1 MAVAATVTLE
11 EYLSTSYDPDR
22 EYVDGRLI
30 ERNVGELNHGFLQ
43 LILGMSL
50 KAQGLRSYVEARF
63 QVRQDRFR
71 IPDVMAL
78 APGQKRARHYQIESP
93 YIVIEIVSPDD
104 RVGEMNVKLLDYF
117 NARVPNIWVVDPRT
131 RTLTV
136 HEPSRKFTVS
146 DRVET
151 VDRTV
156 SIDVADL
163 FRRLDE
169 DEGEV

>member
-1 MAVAATVTLE
+1 MAVAAMVTLE

-43 LILGMSL
+43 LILGMAL

-63 QVRQDRFR
+63 LVRGNRFR

-78 APGQKRARHYQIESP
+78 APGQKRARRYQVESP

-104 RVGEMNVKLLDYF
+104 RIGDLRTKLQEYF
-117 NARVPNIWVVDPRT
+117 DAGVPNIWVVDPRAQT
-131 RTLTV
+131 
-136 HEPSRKFTVS
+136 
-146 DRVET
+146 
-151 VDRTV
+151 
-156 SIDVADL
+156 
-163 FRRLDE
+163 
-169 DEGEV
+169 

>member
-30 ERNVGELNHGFLQ
+30 ERNVGELNHGLLQ
-43 LILGMSL
+43 LILGMAL
-50 KAQGLRSYVEARF
+50 KAQGLRSYVETRF
-63 QVRQDRFR
+63 QVRTNRFR

-78 APGQKRARHYQIESP
+78 APGQRRARHYQVETP
-93 YIVIEIVSPDD
+93 YIVIEIISPDD
-104 RVGEMNVKLLDYF
+104 RMGDLRTKLRDYF
-117 NARVPNIWVVDPRT
+117 DAGVPNIWVVDPRAQ
-131 RTLTV
+131 TLTV
-136 HEPSRKFTVS
+136 HEPSRARTVS

-151 VDRTV
+151 ADGTV

-163 FRRLDE
+163 FRQLDE
-169 DEGEV
+169 DKA